1 MRPPSLIGR
10 SARGRSRARSC
21 LPAGRQAAVQGS
33 VDDLRDD
40 LAQGAEAG
48 LGVVRRD
55 GRLELFVDGLKTA
68 ESPALSSSPL
78 DLTNGPQVEVLE
90 ELGAGHGGKG

>member
-1 MRPPSLIGR
+1 
-10 SARGRSRARSC
+10 
-21 LPAGRQAAVQGS
+21 

-68 ESPALSSSPL
+68 ESPAPSGSPL
-78 DLTNGPQVEVLE
+78 DVTNGQPLR
-90 ELGAGHGGKG
+90 LGAGGNRFLLWPDSGSPHGSSGAGGRNASPFGRAKVS

>member
-1 MRPPSLIGR
+1 
-10 SARGRSRARSC
+10 
-21 LPAGRQAAVQGS
+21 
-33 VDDLRDD
+33 
-40 LAQGAEAG
+40 
-48 LGVVRRD
+48 VRRD